1 MSAVNE
7 AFAHVDLLSAVDGA
21 MNFIDLAGTVG
32 MDDAKQMTD
41 MFNEIESTLELHSA
55 IDEAMSHVELMS
67 AVNEAFST
75 VDLLSSV
82 DEAMNF
88 VAPTDVDEAGVQ
100 ELLGEIDAFI
110 AEMAPENDLLS
121 AIDESFAHV
130 ELFGAINEALDHAEL
145 MSAVDEAFAHVD
157 LLSAV
162 DEAMTFIDTP
172 KTSSTYLYVAGGL
185 VLALGAAALGI
196 KKNAFKDDDHF
207 ESLLN

>member
-55 IDEAMSHVELMS
+55 IDEAMSHVEFMSAINEALDHTELMS
-67 AVNEAFST
+67 AVDEAFS
-75 VDLLSSV
+75 
-82 DEAMNF
+82 
-88 VAPTDVDEAGVQ
+88 
-100 ELLGEIDAFI
+100 
-110 AEMAPENDLLS
+110 
-121 AIDESFAHV
+121 HV